1 MASLSSC
8 NTSEVNPLLLEVID
22 ILAEFGKE
30 WRELCAQQ
38 RARCETPGQIAE
50 VVISTQTATATAD
63 EPREAE
69 Q

>member
-1 MASLSSC
+1 MPSLSSC

-30 WRELCAQQ
+30 WRELSARQ
-38 RARCETPGQIAE
+38 RSRCEIPGQITE
-50 VVISTQTATATAD
+50 VVSSAKTANAIAD
-63 EPREAE
+63 EPHKAE